1 MGEHDLTLHNGPLVP
16 AYADDWAAW
25 VEAHVELLLQR
36 RFDELDIEHLAD
48 EVGSLA
54 RSNFKAWVSAIR
66 LVLLHMLKWDYQPD
80 YRTRSWRSSI
90 AVQRVRIALE
100 IEDNPS
106 YAGRIAEAVEKA
118 YRQARVQACDET
130 ELYLKTF
137 PETCP
142 YDWVEITTREHP
154 LPGDEA

>member
-1 MGEHDLTLHNGPLVP
+1 MGEHDLKLHNGPPTPV
-16 AYADDWAAW
+16 YADDWAAW
-25 VEAHVELLLQR
+25 VERHVELLLQR
-36 RFDELDIEHLAD
+36 RFDELDIENLAD

-54 RSNFKAWVSAIR
+54 RGNFKAWVSAIR
-66 LVLLHMLKWDYQPD
+66 LVLLHMLKWDYQPE
-80 YRTRSWRSSI
+80 YRTRSWQSSI

-106 YAGRIAEAVEKA
+106 YVGRIEEAVAKA
-118 YRQARVQACDET
+118 YRLARTQGSDET

-142 YDWVEITTREHP
+142 YDWAEITTREHL
-154 LPGDEA
+154 LPGDHA